1 METQS
6 NQEQVKKELDKINF
20 SLYRDFNYLPYSD
33 PEKKEEMIESLREK
47 LRNNITEVLILELY
61 DNVWPN
67 SKNRKKLHWEIQRF
81 IDFAEGRLKYYVLKT
96 NDDIFWVFIWAT
108 WGSTLRQNDYY
119 MQEFLKEPEIKQKT
133 KVIKAKTS
141 EFLKND

>member
-1 METQS
+1 
-6 NQEQVKKELDKINF
+6 
-20 SLYRDFNYLPYSD
+20 
-33 PEKKEEMIESLREK
+33 MIESLREN

-81 IDFAEGRLKYYVLKT
+81 IDFAEGRLKYYILKT

-119 MQEFLKEPEIKQKT
+119 MQEFLKDPEIKKKE

-141 EFLKND
+141 EFLEKD